1 MEKYEM
7 ALDKLTYSRGI
18 KSKEPQIIE
27 FSVPTDLSIQEYKR
41 TCKRLAQALGY
52 STQNIEEH
60 FGKDLEKGNPAQ
72 LKLLFD

>member
-1 MEKYEM
+1 MP
-7 ALDKLTYSRGI
+7 LDKIMYTRAI

-27 FSVPTDLSIQEYKR
+27 FSIPSDLSIQEYKR

-52 STQNIEEH
+52 SNQNKEEH
-60 FGKDLEKGNPAQ
+60 FGKDKEIGNPAQ

>member
-1 MEKYEM
+1 MP
-7 ALDKLTYSRGI
+7 LDKIMYTRAI

-27 FSVPTDLSIQEYKR
+27 FSIPSDLSIQEYKR

-52 STQNIEEH
+52 SNQNIEEH
-60 FGKDLEKGNPAQ
+60 FGKDKEIGNPAQ

>member
-7 ALDKLTYSRGI
+7 ALDKLTYTRGL

-27 FSVPTDLSIQEYKR
+27 FSIPTDLSIHEYKR
-41 TCKRLAQALGY
+41 TCKRLAHALGY
-52 STQNIEEH
+52 STKNIDEQ
-60 FGKDLEKGNPAQ
+60 FGRDIEKGDPAQ

>member
-1 MEKYEM
+1 M

-27 FSVPTDLSIQEYKR
+27 FSIPTDLSIQEYKR
-41 TCKRLAQALGY
+41 TCKRLAHALGY
-52 STQNIEEH
+52 STQNIEEY
-60 FGKDLEKGNPAQ
+60 FGKDVEKGNPAQ

>member
-1 MEKYEM
+1 MP
-7 ALDKLTYSRGI
+7 LDKIMYTRAI

-27 FSVPTDLSIQEYKR
+27 FSIPSDLSIQEYKR

-52 STQNIEEH
+52 SNQNIEEH
-60 FGKDLEKGNPAQ
+60 FGKDKDIGNPNQ

>member
-1 MEKYEM
+1 M

-27 FSVPTDLSIQEYKR
+27 FSIPTDLSIQEYKR

-52 STQNIEEH
+52 STQNIEEY
-60 FGKDLEKGNPAQ
+60 FGKDVDKGNPNQ

>member
-1 MEKYEM
+1 M

-27 FSVPTDLSIQEYKR
+27 FSISSDLSIQEYKR

-52 STQNIEEH
+52 SVHSIEEH
-60 FGKDLEKGNPAQ
+60 FGKDVNTGNPAQ

>member
-27 FSVPTDLSIQEYKR
+27 FSIPTDLSIQEYKR

-52 STQNIEEH
+52 STQNIEEY
-60 FGKDLEKGNPAQ
+60 FGKDVDKGNPNQ